1 METELDLFA
10 YKESEYDSIS
20 DLKNTIKG
28 SSMSR
33 ELLGETTLKNCKLF
47 DQKRL
52 SYRRQEVMGKD
63 TLIVTDFD
71 EPSAQAN
78 KENFAYNKALRAQLL
93 GDNKLTASTELGTN
107 SKAGNVEQL
116 QI

>member
-47 DQKRL
+47 D
-52 SYRRQEVMGKD
+52 
-63 TLIVTDFD
+63 
-71 EPSAQAN
+71 
-78 KENFAYNKALRAQLL
+78 
-93 GDNKLTASTELGTN
+93 
-107 SKAGNVEQL
+107 
-116 QI
+116 